1 MRAPNGPAVGAKW
14 PLMADHCRPTISAIV
29 DTRTA
34 PSLPGT
40 FAAAPVAPAALRHV
54 RGLCDDASAG
64 NNWFAALAGEG
75 VAVRTLALDAA
86 ARSGEAAPDAWVLHL
101 THGLPPQ
108 LARLRELHAALP
120 RVPLVAVCVGLRDL
134 DHVLALEMGADD
146 VFDAALPAPVAAARL
161 RALWRRCDESRSA
174 APQPEQLSFGALQL
188 RRRERLT
195 LLRQCPLPL
204 TDGEFDVL
212 WLLALRAGQA
222 VPRTDL
228 VRRLRGLDYQRDDR
242 SIDCRVYRIR
252 AKLGDTDPATRHI
265 RTVRNSG
272 YLFSPQPW

>member
-1 MRAPNGPAVGAKW
+1 
-14 PLMADHCRPTISAIV
+14 MADHCRPTIGAIV
-29 DTRTA
+29 DTRIA

-40 FAAAPVAPAALRHV
+40 FAVAHVASAALRQV
-54 RGLCDDASAG
+54 RGLCDDAIAARD
-64 NNWFAALAGEG
+64 WFAALAGEG
-75 VAVRTLALDAA
+75 VAVRTLLIDVAS
-86 ARSGEAAPDAWVLHL
+86 RSSEAAPDAWVLHL
-101 THGLPPQ
+101 AHGLPPQ
-108 LARLRELHAALP
+108 LARLRELRAALP
-120 RVPLVAVCVGLRDL
+120 RVPLVAVCSGLRDL

-146 VFDAALPAPVAAARL
+146 VLDAALPAPVVAARL

-188 RRRERLT
+188 QRRERLT
-195 LLRQCPLPL
+195 LLRQRPLPLPL

-212 WLLALRAGQA
+212 WLLAVRAGHA

>member
-1 MRAPNGPAVGAKW
+1 MWRLNGPPADAKW
-14 PLMADHCRPTISAIV
+14 PLMADHCRPTIHAIV

-34 PSLPGT
+34 PSLPGNI
-40 FAAAPVAPAALRHV
+40 AVAPAASFALRHV
-54 RGLCDDASAG
+54 RGLCDDTIAARD
-64 NNWFAALAGEG
+64 WFAALSGEG
-75 VAVRTLALDAA
+75 VAVRTLPLDVAP
-86 ARSGEAAPDAWVLHL
+86 RGGEAMPDAWVLHL
-101 THGLPPQ
+101 AHGLPPQ

-146 VFDAALPAPVAAARL
+146 VLDAALPAPVVAARL

-188 RRRERLT
+188 RRSERLT

-204 TDGEFDVL
+204 TDGEFEVL
-212 WLLALRAGQA
+212 WLLALRAGHA

-252 AKLGDTDPATRHI
+252 AKLGDTDPSTRRI

-272 YLFSPQPW
+272 